1 MFFFGVT
8 YFQQRCLESPKS
20 LAKLFGL
27 NVGPPIKPHP
37 HEKGNLKS
45 NQKPDSNPLSAN
57 YSELEP
63 KKAI

>member
-45 NQKPDSNPLSAN
+45 NQKPDSNPLPTI